1 MTRVVNT
8 LTAAGASVVPIAE
21 TVYNATTISANFDV
35 QQNEYR
41 EMLTAYLQRPSLSG
55 IHSTT
60 MLAPYASG
68 KFLAIPSQYS
78 YVNTALISSTGNAT
92 YATKQYGIRNLT
104 TTSRSP

>member
-1 MTRVVNT
+1 LKDNYD
-8 LTAAGASVVPIAE
+8 SVSLN
-21 TVYNATTISANFDV
+21 NATAISMKFDV
-35 QQNEYR
+35 QQNEYC
-41 EMLTAYLQRPSLSG
+41 EILTAYLQRPSLSE

-60 MLAPYASG
+60 MPAPYAGG
-68 KFLAIPSQYS
+68 KFLAIPSQCS